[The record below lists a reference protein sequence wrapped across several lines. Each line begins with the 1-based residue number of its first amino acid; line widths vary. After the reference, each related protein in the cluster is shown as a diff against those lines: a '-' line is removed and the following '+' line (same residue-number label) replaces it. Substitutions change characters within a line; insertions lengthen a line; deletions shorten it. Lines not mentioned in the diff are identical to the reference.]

1 MNPLAPVDTP
11 DVLERFREQLGLVD
25 IVARQLLR
33 SMRVPL
39 DLDDLVSAGR
49 EGLLDAARRFDPSHS
64 VPFRAYANY
73 RVKGAIIDQVRQLAP
88 MPRRAYER
96 LTTLETATRV
106 SEGAAEVAF
115 SEPTNALN
123 EAEAEEALD
132 QHLAAV
138 VTASAIRLKTESARA
153 EGAEVSEQN
162 PEAALERAELIALAL
177 QAIEELPPTEAQV
190 VRRYYFE
197 GHRLEDIAQDLGVS
211 KSWVSRLHT
220 KAIGRLA
227 KRINGSDEPQ
237 AEAPPR

>member
-1 MNPLAPVDTP
+1 MKPLAPVDSP
-11 DVLERFREQLGLVD
+11 DVLERFREQLNLVD

-33 SMRVPL
+33 SMRVPVE
-39 DLDDLVSAGR
+39 LDDLLSAGR

-64 VPFRAYANY
+64 VPFRSYANY
-73 RVKGAIIDQVRQLAP
+73 RVKGAIIDQVRQMAP

-96 LTTLETATRV
+96 LAALETATRV
-106 SEGAAEVAF
+106 SEGRAELAF
-115 SEPTNALN
+115 SEPASALN

-138 VTASAIRLKTESARA
+138 VTASAIRLKIEASRT

-162 PEAALERAELIALAL
+162 PETAYERAELTALAL
-177 QAIEELPPTEAQV
+177 RAIDGLPPTEAQV

-197 GHRLEDIAQDLGVS
+197 GHRLEEIAKDLGVS

-227 KRINGSDEPQ
+227 ERIKGSDDP
-237 AEAPPR
+237 